1 MEALHPTKMATSLA
15 EPANFS
21 SERTFDSGEAA
32 MPEHR
37 KSTCQRKSPPPSG
50 ANGIYPPKDAALYL
64 KNPRYSGEGV
74 ELLKET
80 FRYLNKNTICL
91 DG

>member
-1 MEALHPTKMATSLA
+1 VEALHPTEMATSLV

-21 SERTFDSGEAA
+21 AEQTFDSGEVA

-37 KSTCQRKSPPPSG
+37 KSTCQRKSPPPSNSN
-50 ANGIYPPKDAALYL
+50 AICPPKEATLYL

-80 FRYLNKNTICL
+80 FRYSNKNTICL
-91 DG
+91 EG